1 MKTQNTK
8 HKTKNVTF
16 KVFTI
21 AFLLLMLG
29 FNKVNAQG
37 PASCDQCVEN
47 NLECPVTVKIT
58 FYCNGTPVTNNGPV
72 IIAGNTTQ
80 CFQHPFPGCG
90 TCDME
95 VELVSVGPNPPTCP
109 ITPPINNKVSMNNP
123 GPVNP
128 IIPAPCNSMCLQNPN
143 NPPTMKYSGGL
154 FWIGN

>member
-1 MKTQNTK
+1 MKTENRKQ
-8 HKTKNVTF
+8 KTENVTF

-47 NLECPVTVKIT
+47 NLECPIKVKIT

-72 IIAGNTTQ
+72 IIAGNSTQ

-95 VELVSVGPNPPTCP
+95 VEVLEVNPPGGCTSP
-109 ITPPINNKVSMNNP
+109 SPVKVSMSNP
-123 GPVNP
+123 GPVSLP
-128 IIPAPCNSMCLQNPN
+128 LGPACSGCYLPTSS
-143 NPPTMKYSGGL
+143 PTMKFTGGM

>member
-47 NLECPVTVKIT
+47 NLECPIKVKIT

-72 IIAGNTTQ
+72 IIAGNSTQ

-95 VELVSVGPNPPTCP
+95 VEILEINPPTCP
-109 ITPPINNKVSMNNP
+109 FTSPYPKVSMTNP
-123 GPVNP
+123 GPVSIP
-128 IIPAPCNSMCLQNPN
+128 IDPNCNQCFSQNPN
-143 NPPTMKYSGGL
+143 PSMKFTGGL